1 MPKSVCP
8 QPPVAERA
16 RAPALAGPLPQHAP
30 AAPRPSLGAGPVAR
44 RDLAQRVGQALLRS
58 GFLIMAASASGCGIV
73 TQSQMPG
80 GARLDPQAQWAILP
94 LGNHTD
100 TVMAGQRAEALLE
113 PLLRARGVRHV
124 SRSPAPQTT
133 VETSLAEPS
142 NPKAQEQA
150 LTWARAN
157 SIRYV
162 VTGSVDEWR
171 YKIGA
176 DGEPAVGLVLQ
187 VTDLSTGEVL
197 WSAAG
202 GKTGWSREALSAVA
216 HKLVAELL
224 RGLPLA

>member
-1 MPKSVCP
+1 MLKSKP
-8 QPPVAERA
+8 TAKHRA
-16 RAPALAGPLPQHAP
+16 AGSRKLAPAPLWLA
-30 AAPRPSLGAGPVAR
+30 AAQPVPAR
-44 RDLAQRVGQALLRS
+44 RVFAQRLAQGVGRALVRGGL
-58 GFLIMAASASGCGIV
+58 LVIAASAPGCGVV
-73 TQSQMPG
+73 TQSQLAG
-80 GARLDPQAQWAILP
+80 GARLDPQAAWAILP
-94 LGNHTD
+94 LANHTE

-113 PLLRARGVRHV
+113 PLLRARGVRRVLH
-124 SRSPAPQTT
+124 SPAPA
-133 VETSLAEPS
+133 SSADAILAEP
-142 NPKAQEQA
+142 NQPKAQEQA
-150 LTWARAN
+150 LEWARKNA
-157 SIRYV
+157 IRYV
-162 VTGSVDEWR
+162 ITGSVDEWR

>member
-1 MPKSVCP
+1 MFKQ
-8 QPPVAERA
+8 QPPASKLAKCAPAQGLALPRNGLGSVAR
-16 RAPALAGPLPQHAP
+16 RALAGHMGHA
-30 AAPRPSLGAGPVAR
+30 ALRGGLVLLAVVAP
-44 RDLAQRVGQALLRS
+44 
-58 GFLIMAASASGCGIV
+58 GCGVV
-73 TQSQMPG
+73 TQSQLPG
-80 GARLDPQAQWAILP
+80 SARLDSQAQWAILP
-94 LGNHTD
+94 LGNHTE

-124 SRSPAPQTT
+124 VRSPAVASTLETT
-133 VETSLAEPS
+133 LAEPS
-142 NPKAQEQA
+142 NPKAQDQA
-150 LTWARAN
+150 LAWARAN

-187 VTDLSTGEVL
+187 VTDLNSGEVL

>member
-1 MPKSVCP
+1 MLIPNSNP
-8 QPPVAERA
+8 AEGPERA
-16 RAPALAGPLPQHAP
+16 L
-30 AAPRPSLGAGPVAR
+30 APRLAALYPSPWPRLIAR
-44 RDLAQRVGQALLRS
+44 RDFAQRMGHALLR
-58 GFLIMAASASGCGIV
+58 GGLLAIAVGAPGCGVV
-73 TQSQMPG
+73 TQSQLPG
-80 GARLDPQAQWAILP
+80 GARLDPLANWAILP

-113 PLLRARGVRHV
+113 PLLRARGVRHLM
-124 SRSPAPQTT
+124 RSPTLPTT
-133 VETSLAEPS
+133 LEASLAEPS
-142 NPKAQEQA
+142 QPKALEQA
-150 LTWARAN
+150 LAWARQN

-162 VTGSVDEWR
+162 LTGSVDEWR

-187 VTDLSTGEVL
+187 VTDLSTGEVV

>member
-1 MPKSVCP
+1 
-8 QPPVAERA
+8 
-16 RAPALAGPLPQHAP
+16 LL
-30 AAPRPSLGAGPVAR
+30 LGAATT
-44 RDLAQRVGQALLRS
+44 L
-58 GFLIMAASASGCGIV
+58 GCGVV
-73 TQSQMPG
+73 TQSQLPG
-80 GARLDPQAQWAILP
+80 GARLDPLAQWAILP

-113 PLLRARGVRHV
+113 PLLRARGVRQV
-124 SRSPAPQTT
+124 ARSPAA
-133 VETSLAEPS
+133 TSTLEAGLAEPS

-150 LTWARAN
+150 LAWARSN

-187 VTDLSTGEVL
+187 VTDLSTGDVL

-216 HKLVAELL
+216 HKLVTELL
-224 RGLPLA
+224 RGLPLL